1 MSRTGGP
8 AACCGPPVRDVNKE
22 EQMAGWSDVTE
33 APVSHGRSFRAMA
46 EAFEEAADQAATY
59 PELVRALTER
69 RAEIDPQAT
78 ELALQCIVVLACR
91 KVGETPRT
99 LLEDAFKRS
108 PSDEYWRAAVGGR
121 A

>member
-1 MSRTGGP
+1 MSLAGGP
-8 AACCGPPVRDVNKE
+8 AACCGPPVRGDRRE

-69 RAEIDPQAT
+69 RAEVDSQAT
-78 ELALQCIVVLACR
+78 ELALQCLVVLACR
-91 KVGETPRT
+91 KTGETPRT
-99 LLEDAFKRS
+99 LLEDAFKRC
-108 PSDEYWRAAVGGR
+108 PSDEYWRAAVGGHR
-121 A
+121 